1 MAGNSLRLLFRRFF
15 RRGDVEREL
24 NDELASHIAIEIAR
38 HIQDGKSPKAAR
50 QIALREFGNV
60 GLVAEVT
67 RDQWGLGWL
76 EQAFS
81 DLRHSVRTFLQAPL
95 FSAIVVITLGLGIG
109 SSTMIFSLLDG
120 ILLRAL
126 PFSNSNQLMAL
137 WELPPQTRK
146 PNVVN
151 LGNFVAWRERN
162 HSFQSMAAFLNSP
175 MNLLGDRGGEQIPGL
190 SVTADFFETL
200 GTPPLL
206 GRTFRPGEY
215 WNSEPREVVL
225 SYGAWQRLFG
235 GRPDV
240 IGKKI
245 SIDASHREVIGVM
258 PSGFGLPN
266 QKAELYV
273 PQAIEISEGRNYAV
287 IARLRPGVSSEAAN
301 AEMAALAAQ
310 TAREKVHM
318 NAGWSATA
326 IPLLDQTVGS
336 VRPILLIL
344 FAAVGLVLLLACANV
359 ANLLMMRAA
368 GRVREFSL
376 RLALGAS
383 RNRIVR
389 QLLIESLLLSVCGGL
404 LGVIVGAFAIRFLKT
419 SLPENLRIP
428 RLNEV
433 TLNWD
438 VLLYSAGVSILSAL
452 VFGLAPAL
460 QSLKRNVSQGLHEV
474 TRSVTSGRKVRR
486 VLVIAEI
493 AFALV
498 LVSTAGLMVR
508 SFLRLANVD
517 PGFHAENVLT
527 ARMLL
532 LPVQKEEYR
541 AETVRQM
548 LDRIRALPG
557 VVAAGSIGILPM
569 EGTNSGTAYY
579 RADRPD
585 PAPNA
590 RPGGDVSIITPGYF
604 EAMRIPMIHGRAFDV
619 DDRAGSPPVAILNQ
633 SAARMLFPDE
643 NALGKR
649 LKVEWGDSAFALVDV
664 VGVVADIRHDGVS
677 TPPDPCLFMPND
689 QQPFPFTSLV
699 VRTTGNPAS
708 LEIELREQI
717 RAVDSDQGIATM
729 EPLQQKVSDSI
740 ARPRLEMVVLTAFGV
755 IALGLA
761 CIGLYG
767 LIAFSVAQRIREIG
781 IRVALGSSKAGI
793 FRMILGDGFRL
804 TGVGVLL
811 GLAGVLLSTR
821 LLRSLLYQV
830 NPLDPATLASVICI
844 LLVVSALACY
854 IPALRATNA
863 DPASILREE

>member
-1 MAGNSLRLLFRRFF
+1 MAGNSLRLLLRRFF
-15 RRGDVEREL
+15 QRRDLEREL
-24 NDELASHIAIEIAR
+24 NEELASHIAIETAR
-38 HIQDGKSPKAAR
+38 HIQDGESPEAAR

-76 EQAFS
+76 EQAFA
-81 DLRHSVRTFLQAPL
+81 DLRYSVRSFLRAPL

-109 SSTMIFSLLDG
+109 SSTTIFSLLDG
-120 ILLRAL
+120 ILLHAL
-126 PFSNSNQLMAL
+126 PFSNSNQLMVL

-151 LGNFVAWRERN
+151 LSNFVAWRERN
-162 HSFQSMAAFLNSP
+162 HSFQSMAAFLASP
-175 MNLLGDRGGEQIPGL
+175 MNLLGDRGGEQVPGL

-200 GTPPLL
+200 STPPLL

-215 WNSEPREVVL
+215 WTSEPREVVL

-245 SIDASHREVIGVM
+245 SIDASHHEVIGVM
-258 PSGFGLPN
+258 PPAFGLPN
-266 QKAELYV
+266 HKAELYV
-273 PQAIEISEGRNYAV
+273 PQAIEVNEGRNYTV
-287 IARLRPGVSSEAAN
+287 IARLRPGVSPDAAN

-318 NAGWSATA
+318 DAGWSAIA

-344 FAAVGLVLLLACANV
+344 FAAVGLVLLLACTNV
-359 ANLLMMRAA
+359 ANLLMMRAS
-368 GRVREFSL
+368 GRVREFSV
-376 RLALGAS
+376 RIALGAS

-389 QLLIESLLLSVCGGL
+389 QLLIESLLLSLCGGL
-404 LGVIVGAFAIRFLKT
+404 LGVIVGGFAIRFLKT
-419 SLPENLRIP
+419 SLPENLQIP

-433 TLNWD
+433 TLSWN

-460 QSLKRNVSQGLHEV
+460 QSLKRNVSQGLHEA

-508 SFLRLANVD
+508 SFLRLTNVD
-517 PGFHAENVLT
+517 TGFHAENVLT

-532 LPVQKEEYR
+532 LPVRKEEYR
-541 AETVRQM
+541 AQTVRQM

-557 VVAAGSIGILPM
+557 VAAAGSIGILPM

-585 PAPNA
+585 PPPNA

-604 EAMRIPMIHGRAFDV
+604 EAMRIPMTYGRTFDAE
-619 DDRAGSPPVAILNQ
+619 DRAGSPPVAILNQ
-633 SAARMLFPDE
+633 SAAHIFFPDE
-643 NALGKR
+643 EAVGKR
-649 LKVEWGDSAFALVDV
+649 LKVEWARGGNPIVEV
-664 VGVVADIRHDGVS
+664 VGVVADIRHGSVN

-699 VRTTGNPAS
+699 VRSTGNPAS
-708 LEIELREQI
+708 LESELREQV
-717 RAVDSDQGIATM
+717 RAVDSDQGIAKM
-729 EPLQQKVSDSI
+729 ELLQRMVSDSI
-740 ARPRLEMVVLTAFGV
+740 ARPRLEAVVLTAFGV

-781 IRVALGSSKAGI
+781 IRVALGASKAGI

-804 TGVGVLL
+804 TVVGVLL
-811 GLAGVLLSTR
+811 GLAGVLGSAR
-821 LLRSLLYQV
+821 FFRSLLYEV
-830 NPLDPATLASVICI
+830 NPLDPPTLVSVISI
-844 LLVVSALACY
+844 LLVVSAVACY

>member
-1 MAGNSLRLLFRRFF
+1 MAGNMLRLLLRRFF
-15 RRGDVEREL
+15 QRRDLEREL
-24 NDELASHIAIEIAR
+24 NDELASHIAMETAR
-38 HIQDGKSPKAAR
+38 HVQNGESPEAAR
-50 QIALREFGNV
+50 QIALREFGNI

-67 RDQWGLGWL
+67 RDQWGLAWL
-76 EQAFS
+76 ERALA
-81 DLRHSVRTFLQAPL
+81 DIRYSVRSFLRAPL

-109 SSTMIFSLLDG
+109 SSTTIFSLLDG

-126 PFSNSNQLMAL
+126 PFPNSSQLMML
-137 WELPPQTRK
+137 WEIPPRAQKT
-146 PNVVN
+146 NVVN
-151 LGNFVAWRERN
+151 LNNFVAWRERN
-162 HSFQSMAAFLNSP
+162 HSFQSMAAFLASP
-175 MNLLGDRGGEQIPGL
+175 MNLLGDRGGEQVPGL

-215 WNSEPREVVL
+215 WTAEPREVVL

-245 SIDASHREVIGVM
+245 SIDVSHHEVIGVM
-258 PSGFGLPN
+258 PSGFSLPN

-273 PQAIEISEGRNYAV
+273 PQAIEDNEGRNYSV
-287 IARLRPGVSSEAAN
+287 IARLRPGVSPGAAS

-318 NAGWSATA
+318 NAGWSASA
-326 IPLLDQTVGS
+326 VPLLDQTVGS
-336 VRPILLIL
+336 VRPVLLIL

-359 ANLLMMRAA
+359 ANLLMMRAS
-368 GRVREFSL
+368 GRVREISV

-383 RNRIVR
+383 RNRIVS
-389 QLLIESLLLSVCGGL
+389 QLLIEGLILAMCGGL
-404 LGVIVGAFAIRFLKT
+404 LGVMVGGIAIQFLKT
-419 SLPENLRIP
+419 SLPESLRIP

-433 TLNWD
+433 TLNWA
-438 VLLYSAGVSILSAL
+438 VLLYSTGASILSAL
-452 VFGLAPAL
+452 IFGLAPAL
-460 QSLKRNVSQGLHEV
+460 QSLKLNVSEDLHEA

-498 LVSTAGLMVR
+498 LVSTAGLLVR
-508 SFLRLANVD
+508 SFLRLTSVD
-517 PGFHAENVLT
+517 TGFHAENVLT

-569 EGTNSGTAYY
+569 EGTNSGTGYY

-604 EAMRIPMIHGRAFDV
+604 EAMRIPMIHGRAFDAE
-619 DDRAGSPPVAILNQ
+619 DRAGSPPLAILNQ
-633 SAARMLFPDE
+633 SAAHMLFPDE
-643 NALGKR
+643 DAVGKR
-649 LKVEWGDSAFALVDV
+649 LKVEWGGGNPIVEV

-708 LEIELREQI
+708 LENAIREQI
-717 RAVDSDQGIATM
+717 RAVDSDQGITKM
-729 EPLQQKVSDSI
+729 ELLQQMVSDSI
-740 ARPRLEMVVLTAFGV
+740 ARPRLEAVVLTAFGV

-767 LIAFSVAQRIREIG
+767 LIAFSVAQRLREIG
-781 IRVALGSSKAGI
+781 IRIALGASKAGI

-804 TGVGVLL
+804 TVVGVSL
-811 GLAGVLLSTR
+811 GLAGVVSSTHF
-821 LLRSLLYQV
+821 LRSLLFEI
-830 NPLDPATLASVICI
+830 NPLDPATLVSVICV
-844 LLVVSALACY
+844 LLMVSAIACY
-854 IPALRATNA
+854 LPALRATNA
-863 DPASILREE
+863 DPASVLREE